1 MVIHFRLRVKV
12 CKPWD
17 GGEHDTDGVI
27 GLRIQLLHRDTQ
39 RDSQKRSSEVR
50 LCRDAP
56 VCTLTCTHAQVPT
69 ERTEQG
75 L

>member
-1 MVIHFRLRVKV
+1 MVIHFGLRVEV

-17 GGEHDTDGVI
+17 GGEHDPNGVI
-27 GLRIQLLHRDTQ
+27 GLGIQLLHRDTQ

-56 VCTLTCTHAQVPT
+56 RTHAQVPT